1 MLHPCLIDKMQ
12 TKKTHDK
19 TLFILMGVGAGILL
33 LAALGLF
40 LVQGLNEPQPGDE
53 LTPTGALSTSTA
65 TQTQTATSTGTRR
78 PTRTPKLI
86 TDTPGPTQTS
96 APANSP
102 TAMPTEN
109 PTANPTATQP
119 APSATSAP
127 ANTATATQAPAQPSA
142 TQTPLPPTAT
152 NTPEP
157 TATGAA
163 TAYLSPTPL
172 ETAIL
177 ISGRVVNQDTPIE
190 NVTIILEITLEQNDV
205 VELVTTTASDGT
217 YQFQSTWKNKAFDI
231 TFSLESNSQLE
242 PASDYVTW
250 TWFEGTILGNIE
262 APDLEISAKPNGD
275 LFEQS
280 LPSDGS
286 SFSAAQITFET
297 PLTFEWTGYPQAE
310 QYWVDLGRQ
319 GEENPAWSSIP
330 LIDVYVDFN
339 GTLSNPPQTKIS
351 EGTYWWAV
359 GTLRKVLGFNIYVYT
374 HNWTLVITP

>member
-19 TLFILMGVGAGILL
+19 TLIILMGVGAGILL
-33 LAALGLF
+33 LAALF
-40 LVQGLNEPQPGDE
+40 LVQSLDEPLPE
-53 LTPTGALSTSTA
+53 IEPAFTTTAISPTATQ

-86 TDTPGPTQTS
+86 TDTPGPTETS

-102 TAMPTEN
+102 TAM

-119 APSATSAP
+119 APSATPVP

-142 TQTPLPPTAT
+142 TQTPLPPTVT

-163 TAYLSPTPL
+163 TAYMSPTPL

-190 NVTIILEITLEQNDV
+190 NVTITLEITLEQNDI
-205 VELVTTTASDGT
+205 VELTTTTASDGT
-217 YQFQSTWKNKAFDI
+217 YQFQSNWKNKAFVI
-231 TFSLESNSQLE
+231 TFALESNSQLE

-250 TWFEGTILGNIE
+250 TWIPGTILGNIE

-286 SFSAAQITFET
+286 SFSAAQITSET

-319 GEENPAWSSIP
+319 GEENPAWSTIP

-359 GTLRKVLGFNIYVYT
+359 GTLRKVLGLNVYAYT
-374 HNWTLVITP
+374 HQWTLVITP

>member
-1 MLHPCLIDKMQ
+1 MLHPFLIDKMQ

-40 LVQGLNEPQPGDE
+40 LVQGLNEPQPDDE
-53 LTPTGALSTSTA
+53 PAPTGALSTSTA

-86 TDTPGPTQTS
+86 TDTPGPTETS
-96 APANSP
+96 VPANSP
-102 TAMPTEN
+102 TAM
-109 PTANPTATQP
+109 PTATQP

-163 TAYLSPTPL
+163 TAYISPTPL

-177 ISGRVVNQDTPIE
+177 ISGRVVDQDTPLE
-190 NVTIILEITLEQNDV
+190 NVTITLEVTVSSSETDV
-205 VELVTTTASDGT
+205 LTTTTGTDGA
-217 YQFQSTWKNKAFDI
+217 YQFQVGWKNKAYVI
-231 TFSLESNSQLE
+231 TFALESNPQLS
-242 PASDYVTW
+242 PSSNYVTW
-250 TWFEGTILGNIE
+250 TWIAGTILGDIE
-262 APDLEISAKPNGD
+262 APDLEISAAPKGD
-275 LFEQS
+275 LFEQAQ
-280 LPSDGS
+280 PPDS
-286 SFSAAQITFET
+286 SSHSASQITFQN

-310 QYWVDLGRQ
+310 QYWVDLGIS
-319 GEENPAWSSIP
+319 GETEPAWYSIP
-330 LIDVYVDFN
+330 VMDVAVDFD
-339 GTLSNPPQTKIS
+339 GTLTNDTKIS

-359 GTLRKVLGFNIYVYT
+359 GALRSEPGFTIYTYT